1 MSVVTR
7 PREKPQGKEAGAKGP
22 QAWLYATLR
31 TFRADDAVIR
41 LRSRPQ

>member
-7 PREKPQGKEAGAKGP
+7 PCEKLEDKEGGAKGP
-22 QAWLYATLR
+22 EAWLYATLR
-31 TFRADDAVIR
+31 TFRVDDAVIR